1 LSAARA
7 LSRRACSAALVAAST
22 LATASCD
29 RVTYYSMTGGP
40 EPDDGAPTSG
50 PGGGG
55 GDGSVTRRMV
65 LESVGVCASTMYAE
79 AAAASAALASLTE
92 AHAGNPSDDSLAA
105 VREGWKAAIGAW
117 QQVEVLKLGPA
128 GPVTTP
134 GGQGLRDTVY
144 SWPLVSRCLVEQTL
158 VSEAYADPSFAE
170 DALLNV
176 RGLAAAEY
184 LLFFEPA
191 ENACGAAATIN
202 TSGAWA
208 ALAGAE
214 LDARKRGYAA
224 VVSADVATI
233 VQGIATAWAPEGGDL
248 AGTLAAAGGSGSPF
262 KSDQAALNVVS
273 DGLFYIEREVKDM
286 KLGRPLG
293 KVDCAEAACPAAVE
307 SQYARVGRDH
317 VKNNLVG
324 FKRVFD
330 GCGEASARGFD
341 DLLRSL
347 GSADVASDMLSG
359 LDGAIAAAD
368 ALETSD
374 LVTSLASERDKV
386 EALHAAVKKVT
397 DLLKTDFVT
406 ILDLEPPVIVEGDN
420 D

>member
-1 LSAARA
+1 MRTRYGADRVEGTARA
-7 LSRRACSAALVAAST
+7 GFYPWRSSSIEASVGGRAQSFRKGNYDGEPTIEDRVAAGSFPT
-22 LATASCD
+22 
-29 RVTYYSMTGGP
+29 
-40 EPDDGAPTSG
+40 PDGY
-50 PGGGG
+50 
-55 GDGSVTRRMV
+55 
-65 LESVGVCASTMYAE
+65 E
-79 AAAASAALASLTE
+79 
-92 AHAGNPSDDSLAA
+92 
-105 VREGWKAAIGAW
+105 
-117 QQVEVLKLGPA
+117 
-128 GPVTTP
+128 
-134 GGQGLRDTVY
+134 
-144 SWPLVSRCLVEQTL
+144 
-158 VSEAYADPSFAE
+158 
-170 DALLNV
+170 
-176 RGLAAAEY
+176 
-184 LLFFEPA
+184 
-191 ENACGAAATIN
+191 
-202 TSGAWA
+202 
-208 ALAGAE
+208 
-214 LDARKRGYAA
+214 RGYAA